1 MGVDVDGIIS
11 LVLRVYPAPRIV
23 TEFSY
28 NKYGVMT
35 GQLRELRSR
44 KWKFCEVDI
53 FFC

>member
-23 TEFSY
+23 TAFGSSR
-28 NKYGVMT
+28 YGVVT
-35 GQLRELRSR
+35 GQLRELSSS